1 MANDLPG
8 GIMENT
14 LDGAAGAP
22 SSERAA
28 VQNAQSAASTL
39 KLVLIWLVVGIPMLW
54 GMLKAIEDVPALI
67 SLFP

>member
-22 SSERAA
+22 SSEHAA
-28 VQNAQSAASTL
+28 VQNAQSAAS
-39 KLVLIWLVVGIPMLW
+39 IVVGIPMLW
-54 GMLKAIEDVPALI
+54 GMMKALEDVPALI

>member
-1 MANDLPG
+1 
-8 GIMENT
+8 MEDI

-22 SSERAA
+22 SSETA

>member
-22 SSERAA
+22 SSEHAA
-28 VQNAQSAASTL
+28 VQNAQSAASML

-54 GMLKAIEDVPALI
+54 GMMKALEDVPALI